1 MADITKLRVNG
12 VDYQIRDAQA
22 SAYTDTAT
30 SALASAFD
38 TKLEG
43 KADKASLP
51 SHIVSSVTYQD
62 ANVGEDT
69 RPSITVD
76 GTKTVLNLANKLEW
90 DSNAKSLKL
99 YSGNH
104 LLATVDGTTWVKDG
118 MVESVAVV
126 GNNLE
131 ITFNTDSGKEKI
143 SVPLTDVFNPDN
155 YYNKTEI
162 DSKFEN
168 VSISDEY
175 VTEISNVENALDTSG
190 RIVLNVKTNKNA
202 EGTEV
207 RLPKIGNKLQFDSE
221 TNKLYLKNGF
231 INVSNADL
239 SPLKGIQASISGDTL
254 VLA

>member
-43 KADKASLP
+43 KADKTSLP

-90 DSNAKSLKL
+90 DSNAKALKL

-118 MVESVAVV
+118 MVESAAIV

-175 VTEISNVENALDTSG
+175 VKSIENVQSG
-190 RIVLNVKTNKNA
+190 SVGEVYLNVKTNKNT
-202 EGTEV
+202 EGTLV
-207 RLPKIGNKLQFDSE
+207 SLPYLGSNLYFNSEINKLFLE
-221 TNKLYLKNGF
+221 NGQRV
-231 INVSNADL
+231 ISQVDL
-239 SPLKGIQASISGDTL
+239 SPLKGTKASVSGDTL

>member
-43 KADKASLP
+43 KADKTSLP

-62 ANVGEDT
+62 TNVGEDT
-69 RPSITVD
+69 RPSITVN
-76 GTKTVLNLANKLEW
+76 GTNTVLNLANKLEW

-104 LLATVDGTTWVKDG
+104 LLATVDGSTWVKDG
-118 MVESVAVV
+118 MVESAAVV

-131 ITFNTDSGKEKI
+131 ITFNTDAGKEKI

-175 VTEISNVENALDTSG
+175 VTSIENIQGAGDSS
-190 RIVLNVKTNKNA
+190 VLKVKTNKNT
-202 EGTEV
+202 EGKNVE
-207 RLPKIGNKLQFDSE
+207 LPYLGNKLYFNSE
-221 TNKLYLKNGF
+221 TNNLYLRNGL
-231 INVSNADL
+231 INVSNTDL
-239 SPLKGIQASISGDTL
+239 SQLKGTKASISGDTL

>member
-38 TKLEG
+38 TKLDG
-43 KADKASLP
+43 KADKTSLP

-62 ANVGEDT
+62 TNVGEDT

-104 LLATVDGTTWVKDG
+104 LLATVDGSTWVKDG
-118 MVESVAVV
+118 MVESAAVV

-175 VTEISNVENALDTSG
+175 VTGIENVMSIGAIS
-190 RIVLNVKTNKNA
+190 VLNVKTNKIT
-202 EGTEV
+202 EGKYVE
-207 RLPKIGNKLQFDSE
+207 LPYVGNKLTFDSS
-221 TNKLYLKNGF
+221 TNNLHLKNGDKYD
-231 INVSNADL
+231 ISQVDL
-239 SPLKGIQASISGDTL
+239 SPLKGTKASVSGDTL

>member
-168 VSISDEY
+168 VTISDEY
-175 VTEISNVENALDTSG
+175 VTDISNVNISG
-190 RIVLNVKTNKNA
+190 SSVLKVKTNKNT
-202 EGTEV
+202 EGKNVE
-207 RLPKIGNKLQFDSE
+207 LPYLGNSLVFDSGK
-221 TNKLYLKNGF
+221 NRLYLRNGLN
-231 INVSNADL
+231 NVSNADL
-239 SPLKGIQASISGDTL
+239 SKLKGTKASVSGDTL

>member
-43 KADKASLP
+43 KADKTSLP

-62 ANVGEDT
+62 TNVGEDT

-104 LLATVDGTTWVKDG
+104 LLATVDGSTWVKDG
-118 MVESVAVV
+118 MVESAAVV

-175 VTEISNVENALDTSG
+175 ITDISNVMSIGAIS
-190 RIVLNVKTNKNA
+190 VLNVKTNKIT
-202 EGTEV
+202 EGKYVE
-207 RLPKIGNKLQFDSE
+207 LPYVGNKLTFDSS
-221 TNKLYLKNGF
+221 TNNLHLKNGDKYD
-231 INVSNADL
+231 ISQVDL
-239 SPLKGIQASISGDTL
+239 SPLKGTKASVSGDTL

>member
-43 KADKASLP
+43 KADKTSLP

-104 LLATVDGTTWVKDG
+104 LLATVDGSTWVKDG
-118 MVESVAVV
+118 MVESAAIV

-175 VTEISNVENALDTSG
+175 VKSIENVISGSSG
-190 RIVLNVKTNKNA
+190 EAYLNVKTNKDA
-202 EGTEV
+202 EGTLV
-207 RLPKIGNKLQFDSE
+207 SLPYLGSKLAFNSRENTLFLENGNRVISYV
-221 TNKLYLKNGF
+221 N
-231 INVSNADL
+231 L
-239 SPLKGIQASISGDTL
+239 SPLKGTKASVSGDTL

>member
-43 KADKASLP
+43 KADKTSLP

-62 ANVGEDT
+62 ANIGEDT

-104 LLATVDGTTWVKDG
+104 LLGSVDGTTWVKDG
-118 MVESVAVV
+118 MVESAAIV

-175 VTEISNVENALDTSG
+175 VTDISNVMSIGAIS
-190 RIVLNVKTNKNA
+190 VLNVKTNKNTGGKYV
-202 EGTEV
+202 E
-207 RLPKIGNKLQFDSE
+207 LPHIGNKLQFDSE
-221 TNKLYLKNGF
+221 TNNLHLKNGDKYD
-231 INVSNADL
+231 ISQVDL
-239 SPLKGIQASISGDTL
+239 SPLKGTKASVSGDTL

>member
-43 KADKASLP
+43 KADKTSLP

-62 ANVGEDT
+62 TNVGEDT

-104 LLATVDGTTWVKDG
+104 LLATVDGSTWVKDG
-118 MVESVAVV
+118 MVESAAVV

-162 DSKFEN
+162 DKKFEN

-175 VTEISNVENALDTSG
+175 VTSIENVQGVGGAPILK
-190 RIVLNVKTNKNA
+190 VKTNKNT
-202 EGTEV
+202 EGTDV
-207 RLPKIGNKLQFDSE
+207 YLPYLGNKLSFSSE
-221 TNKLYLKNGF
+221 TNKLYLENGD
-231 INVSNADL
+231 SPLSSADL
-239 SPLKGIQASISGDTL
+239 SPLKGTKASVSGDTL

>member
-43 KADKASLP
+43 KADKTSLP

-104 LLATVDGTTWVKDG
+104 LLATVDGTSWVKDG
-118 MVESVAVV
+118 MVESAAIV

-143 SVPLTDVFNPDN
+143 SVPLTDIFNPDN

-168 VSISDEY
+168 VTISDEY
-175 VTEISNVENALDTSG
+175 VTRIENTQGPGNTS
-190 RIVLNVKTNKNA
+190 VLNVETNKNIGGKYV
-202 EGTEV
+202 EL
-207 RLPKIGNKLQFDSE
+207 RYLGNKLTFDST
-221 TNKLYLKNGF
+221 TNNLHLKNGDRYD
-231 INVSNADL
+231 ISQVDL
-239 SPLKGIQASISGDTL
+239 SPLKGTKASVSGDTL

>member
-12 VDYQIRDAQA
+12 TEYQIRDTQA

-30 SALASAFD
+30 STLAEAFD
-38 TKLEG
+38 TKLA
-43 KADKASLP
+43 KKVDKTSIP

-62 ANVGEDT
+62 SNVGDDT

-76 GTKTVLNLANKLEW
+76 GVKTTLNLANRIEW
-90 DSNAKSLKL
+90 DSNAKTLKL

-104 LLATVDGTTWVKDG
+104 LLGSVDGTSWVKDG
-118 MVESVAVV
+118 MVQSAAIV

-175 VTEISNVENALDTSG
+175 VKSIENVISGPVNEVYLK
-190 RIVLNVKTNKNA
+190 VKTNKNA
-202 EGTEV
+202 EGTLV
-207 RLPKIGNKLQFDSE
+207 SLPHLGNSLVFAES
-221 TNKLYLKNGF
+221 TNKLFLENGQTV
-231 INVSNADL
+231 ISNVDL
-239 SPLKGIQASISGDTL
+239 SPLKGTKASVSGDTL

>member
-43 KADKASLP
+43 KADKTSLP

-118 MVESVAVV
+118 MVESAAIV

-168 VSISDEY
+168 VTISDEY
-175 VTEISNVENALDTSG
+175 ITSIENVQDSYGST
-190 RIVLNVKTNKNA
+190 VLKVKTNKNT
-202 EGTEV
+202 EGKNVE
-207 RLPKIGNKLQFDSE
+207 LPYLGSKLKFSSS
-221 TNKLYLKNGF
+221 TNNLYLRNGLNEMS
-231 INVSNADL
+231 NVDL
-239 SPLKGIQASISGDTL
+239 SPLKGTKASVSGDTL
-254 VLA
+254 ILS

>member
-62 ANVGEDT
+62 TNVGEDT

-76 GTKTVLNLANKLEW
+76 GTKTVLNLANKIEW

-104 LLATVDGTTWVKDG
+104 LLATVDGTSWVKDG
-118 MVESVAVV
+118 MVESAAIV

-143 SVPLTDVFNPDN
+143 SVPLTDIFNPDN

-168 VSISDEY
+168 VTISDEY
-175 VTEISNVENALDTSG
+175 VKSIENVMNASG
-190 RIVLNVKTNKNA
+190 SPVLKVKTNKNT
-202 EGTEV
+202 EGTDV
-207 RLPKIGNKLQFDSE
+207 QLPYLVYRLQFDSE
-221 TNKLYLKNGF
+221 TNKLFLKNG
-231 INVSNADL
+231 IYNVSSTDL
-239 SPLKGIQASISGDTL
+239 SPLNGTKASISGDTL

>member
-43 KADKASLP
+43 KADKTSLP

-118 MVESVAVV
+118 MVESAAIV

-162 DSKFEN
+162 DSKFEG
-168 VSISDEY
+168 ISVADEY
-175 VTEISNVENALDTSG
+175 VTSIENVQDSYGST
-190 RIVLNVKTNKNA
+190 VLKVKTNKNT
-202 EGTEV
+202 EGKNVE
-207 RLPKIGNKLQFDSE
+207 LPYLGNSLVFDSGR
-221 TNKLYLKNGF
+221 NRLYLRNGLN
-231 INVSNADL
+231 NVSQADL
-239 SPLKGIQASISGDTL
+239 SKLKGTNASVSGDTL

>member
-30 SALASAFD
+30 STLASAFD
-38 TKLEG
+38 TKLDN

-62 ANVGEDT
+62 VNVGSDT

-76 GTKTVLNLANKLEW
+76 GTKTVLNLANKIEW

-104 LLATVDGTTWVKDG
+104 LLGSVDGTSWVKDG
-118 MVESVAVV
+118 MVESVAIVA
-126 GNNLE
+126 NNLE

-155 YYNKTEI
+155 YYDKAAI
-162 DSKFEN
+162 DKKFEN

-175 VTEISNVENALDTSG
+175 VTEISNVEDTSG
-190 RIVLNVKTNKNA
+190 RSVLKVKTNKNA
-202 EGTEV
+202 EGKNV
-207 RLPKIGNKLQFDSE
+207 QLLHLGNKLEFDSE
-221 TNKLYLKNGF
+221 TNKLYLKNGLL
-231 INVSNADL
+231 NVANADL
-239 SPLKGIQASISGDTL
+239 SPLKGTKASISGDTL

>member
-43 KADKASLP
+43 KADKTSLP

-62 ANVGEDT
+62 TNVGEDT

-90 DSNAKSLKL
+90 DSNAKALKL

-118 MVESVAVV
+118 MVESAAIV

-155 YYNKTEI
+155 YYDKATI
-162 DSKFEN
+162 DSKFEG
-168 VSISDEY
+168 ISVADEY
-175 VTEISNVENALDTSG
+175 VTSIENVQGAGDSS
-190 RIVLNVKTNKNA
+190 VLKVKTNKNT
-202 EGTEV
+202 EGKNVE
-207 RLPKIGNKLQFDSE
+207 LPYLGNKLYFNSE
-221 TNKLYLKNGF
+221 TNNLYLRNGLN
-231 INVSNADL
+231 NVSSADL
-239 SPLKGIQASISGDTL
+239 SKLKGTKASISGDTL

>member
-43 KADKASLP
+43 KADKTSLP

-118 MVESVAVV
+118 MVESAAIVA
-126 GNNLE
+126 NNLE
-131 ITFNTDSGKEKI
+131 ITFNTDSGKE
-143 SVPLTDVFNPDN
+143 
-155 YYNKTEI
+155 
-162 DSKFEN
+162 
-168 VSISDEY
+168 
-175 VTEISNVENALDTSG
+175 
-190 RIVLNVKTNKNA
+190 
-202 EGTEV
+202 
-207 RLPKIGNKLQFDSE
+207 
-221 TNKLYLKNGF
+221 
-231 INVSNADL
+231 
-239 SPLKGIQASISGDTL
+239 
-254 VLA
+254 

>member
-12 VDYQIRDAQA
+12 VDYQIRDSQA

-38 TKLEG
+38 TKLEK

-62 ANVGEDT
+62 VNVGSDT

-76 GTKTVLNLANKLEW
+76 GTKTVLNLANKIEW
-90 DSNAKSLKL
+90 DSTAKSLKL

-104 LLATVDGTTWVKDG
+104 LLGSVDGTSWVKDG
-118 MVESVAVV
+118 MVESVAIVA
-126 GNNLE
+126 NNLE
-131 ITFNTDSGKEKI
+131 ITFNTDAGKEKI

-155 YYNKTEI
+155 YYDKTAI
-162 DSKFEN
+162 DKKFEN

-175 VTEISNVENALDTSG
+175 VTSIKNIQSAG
-190 RIVLNVKTNKNA
+190 GIPMLNVKTNKNT
-202 EGTEV
+202 EGTDV
-207 RLPKIGNKLQFDSE
+207 HLPYLGNKLKFDSIL
-221 TNKLYLKNGF
+221 NKLYLRNGLL
-231 INVSNADL
+231 NVSETDL
-239 SPLKGIQASISGDTL
+239 SPLKGTKASISGDTL

>member
-43 KADKASLP
+43 KADKTSLP

-62 ANVGEDT
+62 TNVGEDT

-76 GTKTVLNLANKLEW
+76 GTKTVINLANKLEW

-104 LLATVDGTTWVKDG
+104 LLATVDGSTWVKDG

-131 ITFNTDSGKEKI
+131 ITFNTDAGKEKI

-175 VTEISNVENALDTSG
+175 VTEISNVQNASG
-190 RIVLNVKTNKNA
+190 SSVLKVKTNKNT
-202 EGTEV
+202 EGKDV
-207 RLPKIGNKLQFDSE
+207 SLDNLGNKLQFVLA
-221 TNKLYLKNGF
+221 TNRLYLKNGQVE
-231 INVSNADL
+231 VSMADL
-239 SPLKGIQASISGDTL
+239 SSLKGTKASISGDTL

>member
-62 ANVGEDT
+62 TNVGEDT

-104 LLATVDGTTWVKDG
+104 LLATVDGTSWVKDG
-118 MVESVAVV
+118 MVESAAIVA
-126 GNNLE
+126 NNLE

-143 SVPLTDVFNPDN
+143 SVPLTDIFNPDN
-155 YYNKTEI
+155 YYDKTAI
-162 DSKFEN
+162 DKKFEN

-175 VTEISNVENALDTSG
+175 ITDISNVQNAIGSS
-190 RIVLNVKTNKNA
+190 VLKVKTNKNT
-202 EGTEV
+202 EGTDV
-207 RLPKIGNKLQFDSE
+207 PLTHLGNKLQFNSG
-221 TNKLYLKNGF
+221 TNNLYLKNGLN
-231 INVSNADL
+231 NVSVTDL
-239 SPLKGIQASISGDTL
+239 SPLKGTKASVSGDTL

>member
-12 VDYQIRDAQA
+12 TDYQIRDAQA

-43 KADKASLP
+43 KADKSSLP

-104 LLATVDGTTWVKDG
+104 LLATVDGSTWVKDG

-175 VTEISNVENALDTSG
+175 VTSIENVLDSG
-190 RIVLNVKTNKNA
+190 SSVLKVKTNKNA
-202 EGTEV
+202 EGTNV
-207 RLPKIGNKLQFDSE
+207 PLYHLGNRIEFNSE
-221 TNKLYLKNGF
+221 TNRLYLKNGR
-231 INVSNADL
+231 VDLSLADL
-239 SPLKGIQASISGDTL
+239 SPLKGTKASVSGDTL

>member
-43 KADKASLP
+43 KADKTSLP

-62 ANVGEDT
+62 TNVGEDT

-104 LLATVDGTTWVKDG
+104 LLGSVDGSTWVKDG
-118 MVESVAVV
+118 MVESAAVV

-175 VTEISNVENALDTSG
+175 VTGIENVMSIGAIS
-190 RIVLNVKTNKNA
+190 VLNVKTNKIT
-202 EGTEV
+202 EGKYV
-207 RLPKIGNKLQFDSE
+207 DLPYVGNKLTFDSS
-221 TNKLYLKNGF
+221 TNNLHLKNGDKYD
-231 INVSNADL
+231 ISQVDL
-239 SPLKGIQASISGDTL
+239 SPLKGTKASVSGDTL

>member
-43 KADKASLP
+43 KADKTSLP

-90 DSNAKSLKL
+90 DSNAKALKL

-118 MVESVAVV
+118 MVESAAIV

-175 VTEISNVENALDTSG
+175 VTEISNVENPSG

-202 EGTEV
+202 EGTEL
-207 RLPKIGNKLQFDSE
+207 RLPQIGNKLQFDSE

-231 INVSNADL
+231 INVSNTDL
-239 SPLKGIQASISGDTL
+239 SALKGTKASVSGDTL
-254 VLA
+254 ILS

>member
-38 TKLEG
+38 TKLDR
-43 KADKASLP
+43 KADKTSLP

-104 LLATVDGTTWVKDG
+104 LLATVDGSTWVKDG
-118 MVESVAVV
+118 MVESAAIV

-143 SVPLTDVFNPDN
+143 SVPLTDIFNPDN

-175 VTEISNVENALDTSG
+175 VKSIENVTSG
-190 RIVLNVKTNKNA
+190 PVGEVYLKVKTNKNS
-202 EGTEV
+202 EGTLV
-207 RLPKIGNKLQFDSE
+207 SLPHLGSSLVFAES
-221 TNKLYLKNGF
+221 TNKLFLENGQTV
-231 INVSNADL
+231 ISQADL
-239 SPLKGIQASISGDTL
+239 SSLKGTKASVSGDTL

>member
-43 KADKASLP
+43 KADKTSLP

-90 DSNAKSLKL
+90 DSNAKALKL

-162 DSKFEN
+162 DSKFDN
-168 VSISDEY
+168 VTISDEY
-175 VTEISNVENALDTSG
+175 VTSIENVLDLG
-190 RIVLNVKTNKNA
+190 RPVLKVKTNKNT
-202 EGTEV
+202 EGTDV
-207 RLPKIGNKLQFDSE
+207 QLPHLGNKLQFDSL
-221 TNKLYLKNGF
+221 TNELYLKNGMM
-231 INVSNADL
+231 NVSRADL
-239 SPLKGIQASISGDTL
+239 STLKGTKASVSGDTL

>member
-43 KADKASLP
+43 KADKTSLP

-62 ANVGEDT
+62 TNVGEDT

-104 LLATVDGTTWVKDG
+104 LLATVDGTSWVKDG
-118 MVESVAVV
+118 MVESAAIVA
-126 GNNLE
+126 NNLE
-131 ITFNTDSGKEKI
+131 ITFNTESGKEKI
-143 SVPLTDVFNPDN
+143 SVPLTDIFNPDN
-155 YYNKTEI
+155 YYDKAAI
-162 DSKFEN
+162 DRKFEN

-175 VTEISNVENALDTSG
+175 VTSIENVKDGPLSE
-190 RIVLNVKTNKNA
+190 VYLNVKTNKNT
-202 EGTEV
+202 EGTLV
-207 RLPKIGNKLQFDSE
+207 SLPYLGDSLVFNE
-221 TNKLYLKNGF
+221 STNKLFIENGQRV
-231 INVSNADL
+231 ISQADL
-239 SPLKGIQASISGDTL
+239 SPLKGTQASISGDTL

>member
-43 KADKASLP
+43 KADKTSLP

-62 ANVGEDT
+62 TNVGEDT

-90 DSNAKSLKL
+90 DSNEKSLKL

-104 LLATVDGTTWVKDG
+104 LLATVDGSTWVKDG
-118 MVESVAVV
+118 MVESAAVV

-175 VTEISNVENALDTSG
+175 VTGIENVMSIGAIS
-190 RIVLNVKTNKNA
+190 VLNVKTNKIT
-202 EGTEV
+202 EGKYV
-207 RLPKIGNKLQFDSE
+207 DLPYVGNKLTFDSS
-221 TNKLYLKNGF
+221 TNNLHLKNGDKYD
-231 INVSNADL
+231 ISQVDL
-239 SPLKGIQASISGDTL
+239 SPLKGTKASVSGDTL

>member
-43 KADKASLP
+43 KADKTSLP

-90 DSNAKSLKL
+90 DSNAKALKL

-118 MVESVAVV
+118 MVESAAIV

-143 SVPLTDVFNPDN
+143 SVPLTDIFNPDN

-168 VSISDEY
+168 VTISDEY
-175 VTEISNVENALDTSG
+175 ITDISNVQNASG
-190 RIVLNVKTNKNA
+190 SSVLYVKTNKNA
-202 EGTEV
+202 EGKEV
-207 RLPKIGNKLQFDSE
+207 SLDNLGNKLQFDST
-221 TNKLYLKNGF
+221 TNRLYLKNGMVE
-231 INVSNADL
+231 VSRADL

>member
-12 VDYQIRDAQA
+12 TEYQIRDVQA

-30 SALASAFD
+30 SALAEAFD
-38 TKLEG
+38 TKLA
-43 KADKASLP
+43 KKVDKTSIP

-62 ANVGEDT
+62 SNVGDDT

-76 GTKTVLNLANKLEW
+76 GVKTTLNLANRIEW
-90 DSNAKSLKL
+90 DSNAKTLKL

-104 LLATVDGTTWVKDG
+104 LLGSVDGASWVKDG
-118 MVESVAVV
+118 MVESAAIV

-143 SVPLTDVFNPDN
+143 TVPLTDIFNPDN
-155 YYNKTEI
+155 YYDKATI

-175 VTEISNVENALDTSG
+175 VTGISNTLYYGQTYLKVM
-190 RIVLNVKTNKNA
+190 TNKTPKGAN
-202 EGTEV
+202 V
-207 RLPKIGNKLQFDSE
+207 NLPYIGNNLTFDSR
-221 TNKLYLKNGF
+221 TNNLHLKNGDAYD
-231 INVSNADL
+231 ISQVDL
-239 SPLKGIQASISGDTL
+239 SPLKGTKASVSGDTL
-254 VLA
+254 ILS